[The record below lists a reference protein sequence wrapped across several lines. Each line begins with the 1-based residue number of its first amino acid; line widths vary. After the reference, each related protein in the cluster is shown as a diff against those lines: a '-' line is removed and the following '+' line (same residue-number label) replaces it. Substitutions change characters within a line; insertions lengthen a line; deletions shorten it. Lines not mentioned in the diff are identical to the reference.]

1 MFLTLRSVVTLLFMA
16 AASVAV
22 QADGSMPEQLKVLK
36 TQIQE
41 ATYKENIEEIAS
53 IRDALKEFLSTSTE
67 SEKHWGY
74 YYAALANYRLASLQ
88 QDKISEKEKDKLL
101 SQSVEWLDQS
111 ISHDKNFA
119 EAYAL
124 KSSALGLMI
133 DGMFE
138 GMRLGKTASNA
149 MEKAYELAPDN
160 PRVIMLDG
168 IGKLYTPS
176 MFGGGADNALEKF
189 KKAEEK
195 FHEQSRDGPVNW
207 GQAEIYGWLA
217 EAYLEKGNKTAAAQA
232 IEQGLTIAP
241 SFKWLLET
249 KAKRLTKS

>member
-1 MFLTLRSVVTLLFMA
+1 MTLLFMA
-16 AASVAV
+16 AATVAS
-22 QADGSMPEQLKVLK
+22 QANGTMPEQLKVLK

-41 ATYKENIEEIAS
+41 ATYKENIQEIAS
-53 IRDALKEFLSTSTE
+53 IRDALKDFLSVSAE
-67 SEKHWGY
+67 SEKQWGY

-88 QDKISEKEKDKLL
+88 QDNISEKEKDKLL
-101 SQSVEWLDQS
+101 GQSVDWLDKA
-111 ISHDKNFA
+111 ILHDKSFA

-133 DGMFE
+133 DGMWE
-138 GMRLGKTASNA
+138 GMRLGKEASRS
-149 MEKAYELAPDN
+149 MDKAYELAPDN

-176 MFGGGADNALEKF
+176 MFGGGAQNALQKF
-189 KKAEEK
+189 KKAEK
-195 FHEQSRDGPVNW
+195 NLHEQSRDGPVNW

-217 EAYLEKGNKTAAAQA
+217 EAYLELDEKIAAAEA

-241 SFKWLLET
+241 SFKWLLDT
-249 KAKRLTKS
+249 KANRLNKS